1 MRARAKKLLAYFL
14 DLLAETSTLRGIVA
28 GVILFAG
35 WEVAPERL
43 DAVMFFAMVASALLK
58 ILLPDKW
65 RQNGNDGD

>member
-1 MRARAKKLLAYFL
+1 MKEKTKAVIAYLL
-14 DLLAETSTLRGIVA
+14 DLLAETSTLRGLVA

-43 DAVMFFAMVASALLK
+43 DAVMFFAVAASALLK

-65 RQNGNDGD
+65 RK